1 MELLKQ
7 VAQQHQEKQV
17 EQPVEERVQPVITD
31 DDVFASAIAKA
42 KETLKVNEADET
54 DPLAADAAPEEAPE
68 GSDDS
73 TDKGLYGGRQVEFK
87 QDVYRIPQTPSGD
100 VSQPVGLLTMQDLNN
115 YVLFKKGDRLNFKW
129 KGGTSGQATYEVTR
143 NGDVGID
150 VDIEWTDPLIRE
162 LEDEGAI
169 TLMSA

>member
-7 VAQQHQEKQV
+7 VAQQHNEEQV
-17 EQPVEERVQPVITD
+17 EQPVAEQEVAKTD
-31 DDVFASAIAKA
+31 DELFADAVAKA
-42 KETLKVNEADET
+42 KVKLNINEADET
-54 DPLAADAAPEEAPE
+54 DPATDAASEEAPE
-68 GSDDS
+68 GADDS

-87 QDVYRIPQTPSGD
+87 QDVYRLPDNPSGD

-115 YVLFKKGDRLNFKW
+115 YILFKKGDRLNFKW
-129 KGGTSGQATYEVTR
+129 NGGTSGQATYDVTR
-143 NGDVGID
+143 NGGVGID
-150 VDIEWTDPLIRE
+150 ADVEWTDPLIRE